1 MASVDGLVDRILAQ
15 VGKRVVECF
24 ERRGKLLVQARSI
37 VRAAPCPTCRRCSSR
52 LHGSYHRHLS
62 ERPVFDKQIVL
73 CVEMR
78 RFKCMHA
85 ECPRRTFSEDVYA
98 LAGRHQRRTGSHAR
112 ALQALARAL
121 GGEAAARLAAELEL
135 GTSSDTLLQE
145 LRRSAASQRRRA
157 PRVVGIDDWAI
168 RRGHHYGTIIVDLE
182 RREPIEVFAGR
193 EATTV
198 TAWRREHPSIR
209 IVARDR
215 AGAYSE
221 AVDVALPA
229 ATQVADRWHLLS
241 NLRDNLERMLPR
253 LGTQMRKAA
262 QQIVVS
268 HTTHVKQGNCVTAT
282 ICGLPVNH
290 Q

>member
-1 MASVDGLVDRILAQ
+1 
-15 VGKRVVECF
+15 
-24 ERRGKLLVQARSI
+24 
-37 VRAAPCPTCRRCSSR
+37 
-52 LHGSYHRHLS
+52 
-62 ERPVFDKQIVL
+62 
-73 CVEMR
+73 
-78 RFKCMHA
+78 MHA

-221 AVDVALPA
+221 AVDLPC
-229 ATQVADRWHLLS
+229 
-241 NLRDNLERMLPR
+241 LRPR
-253 LGTQMRKAA
+253 R
-262 QQIVVS
+262 
-268 HTTHVKQGNCVTAT
+268 
-282 ICGLPVNH
+282 
-290 Q
+290 